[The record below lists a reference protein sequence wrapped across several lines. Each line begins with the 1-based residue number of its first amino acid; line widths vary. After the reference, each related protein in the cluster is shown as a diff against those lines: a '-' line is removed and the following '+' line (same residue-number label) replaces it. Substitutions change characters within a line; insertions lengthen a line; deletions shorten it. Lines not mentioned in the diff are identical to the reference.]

1 MIVVGYF
8 LLSTLIRGAAPIYH
22 RFIVL
27 LLLILGVL
35 AWASVF
41 ISLAEN
47 IAGTTNCERD
57 NNGNWVCTRNSNV
70 DGLPYKDTMIAS
82 AALGG
87 ITL

>member
-1 MIVVGYF
+1 VIIVGYF
-8 LLSTLIRGAAPIYH
+8 LLSSLIRGAAPIYH

-35 AWASVF
+35 GWASVF

-47 IAGTTNCERD
+47 IAGTTNCDRD
-57 NNGNWVCTRNSNV
+57 NNGNWVCTHTSDV
-70 DGLPYKDTMIAS
+70 DGLPYKGTMIAT

-87 ITL
+87 IVL